1 MIGRGYP
8 PSLGQKCS
16 EASGLAELERGTA
29 GRNMFE
35 QLQIGE
41 ILPRT
46 SLVAEEQ
53 DPFCLSLG

>member
-1 MIGRGYP
+1 
-8 PSLGQKCS
+8 
-16 EASGLAELERGTA
+16 
-29 GRNMFE
+29 MFE